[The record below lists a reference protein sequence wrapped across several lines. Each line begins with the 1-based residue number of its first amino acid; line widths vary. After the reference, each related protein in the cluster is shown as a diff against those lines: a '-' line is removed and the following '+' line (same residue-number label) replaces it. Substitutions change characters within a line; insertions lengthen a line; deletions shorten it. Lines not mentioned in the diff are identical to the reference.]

1 MKSRFFKIAM
11 LFLAGGLL
19 IFTSCSKE
27 DENVDS
33 SLIIG
38 KWELTSKTNDDS
50 EIIGSLWT
58 YYDNSDNTFV
68 HGNGQTYHYNLSESG
83 DDGATGSYTNY
94 FDWSIDGNIL
104 TTVSKGAV
112 PVHHA
117 YKINKLTPSE
127 MKLTLEFAG
136 GKSEFMFERR

>member
-1 MKSRFFKIAM
+1 M

-27 DENVDS
+27 DEDVDA

-38 KWELTSKTNDDS
+38 EWELTSKTNDNS

-83 DDGATGSYTNY
+83 DDGITGSYTNY

-104 TTVSKGAV
+104 TTVTKGSVSV
-112 PVHHA
+112 PQT
-117 YKINKLTPSE
+117 YTINRLTYSE
-127 MKLTLEFAG
+127 MKLTREFAG
-136 GKSEFMFERR
+136 GKSEFVFKKK